1 MNFELWLFTI
11 KRLGTTMDV
20 TLTIF
25 NSMSPDRQKSLREE
39 YEREFGNS
47 AGTNKNN
54 PDDSKPQV
62 RVTVL
67 RKECY
72 PALQKEY
79 LRDDNTGVCSFFN
92 EGQMFVVTKE
102 SYARCM
108 DGKFCA
114 EAWDAVNKYIYAGLQ
129 GGSFK
134 KGCRNDKVMITC
146 CNDGT
151 RPVIFKLEIID

>member
-20 TLTIF
+20 TMTIF
-25 NSMSPDRQKSLREE
+25 NSMSPDRQKRLRDE
-39 YEREFGNS
+39 YDREYGNC
-47 AGTNKNN
+47 NN
-54 PDDSKPQV
+54 INNEKGSKPKV
-62 RVTVL
+62 RITVL
-67 RKECY
+67 KKECF

-79 LRDDNTGVCSFFN
+79 LSHSKSGVCPLFE
-92 EGQMFVVTKE
+92 EGQVFTADMDNY
-102 SYARCM
+102 SRCM

-114 EAWDAVNKYIYAGLQ
+114 DAWDALNKYIYAGLL

-134 KGCRNDKVMITC
+134 KGCKNNKVMLAC

-151 RPVIFKLEIID
+151 RPVIFKLEILDK